1 MDSAMALDQTTRRN
15 KMTNKIKV
23 VSAHA
28 WEVVEGK
35 KAALEAARI
44 MEQNGWGTARFE
56 YEEMD
61 EEGAAYW
68 VEIPAE
74 DL

>member
-1 MDSAMALDQTTRRN
+1 
-15 KMTNKIKV
+15 MTNKIKV

-28 WEVVEGK
+28 WEVVSSK
-35 KAALEAARI
+35 DAAIEAAKT
-44 MEQNGWGTARFE
+44 MEQNGWGAAHFE
-56 YEEMD
+56 AEEID
-61 EEGAAYW
+61 DDGAAYW

>member
-1 MDSAMALDQTTRRN
+1 
-15 KMTNKIKV
+15 MTNKIKV

-28 WEVVEGK
+28 WEVVSSK
-35 KAALEAARI
+35 DAAIEAAKT
-44 MEQNGWGTARFE
+44 MEQNGWGAAYFE
-56 YEEMD
+56 AEEID
-61 EEGAAYW
+61 DDGAAYW

>member
-1 MDSAMALDQTTRRN
+1 
-15 KMTNKIKV
+15 MTNKIKV

-28 WEVVEGK
+28 WEVVSSK
-35 KAALEAARI
+35 DAAIEAAKT
-44 MEQNGWGTARFE
+44 MEQNGWGSAHFE
-56 YEEMD
+56 AEEID
-61 EEGAAYW
+61 DDGAAYW